1 MKRISAVL
9 RFFLG
14 AGASAKALG
23 VAALFS
29 VGVLFMGAV
38 SPLDMAAKMAL
49 QRVADMTSLFLR
61 LNGTPVALGVL
72 TSTGTSVDD
81 ESTAVPFTFVGGSCY
96 EVTCDGAAVLNIG
109 GTASTDYTSANFGH
123 AMTGAGVPWY
133 VCVRDADTD
142 ISLDTTGGTVNCNV
156 RSLR

>member
-1 MKRISAVL
+1 MKRISTVL

-14 AGASAKALG
+14 TGASARALG

-49 QRVADMTSLFLR
+49 QRVADMTSLFLQ

-72 TSTGTSVDD
+72 TSTGTSVTQAT
-81 ESTAVPFTFVGGSCY
+81 TAAPFTFSGGGCY
-96 EVTCDGAAVLNIG
+96 QVTCDGSAVINIG
-109 GTASTDYTSANFGH
+109 GTASTDYTSANFGR
-123 AMTGAGVPWY
+123 AMSTGQAQYW
-133 VCVRDADTD
+133 CVRDTDTN
-142 ISLDTTGGTVNCNV
+142 ISLDTAGTTVNCAV
-156 RSLR
+156 ARMR